1 MKLIYLAILALS
13 AFVAIWFFVV
23 VPAER
28 RHHERKLEIVRK
40 RIEKR
45 EAVNDES
52 GPSKTNTEQPEA

>member
-1 MKLIYLAILALS
+1 MKLIYLAVLVLV
-13 AFVAIWFFVV
+13 AFVAIWIFIV

-45 EAVNDES
+45 EAVKDES
-52 GPSKTNTEQPEA
+52 EPSNVNSEHPEA

>member
-1 MKLIYLAILALS
+1 MELIYLAILALG
-13 AFVAIWFFVV
+13 AFVAIWIFFV

-45 EAVNDES
+45 EAARDEGES
-52 GPSKTNTEQPEA
+52 SNANFERPEA

>member
-1 MKLIYLAILALS
+1 MKLIYLAILALG
-13 AFVAIWFFVV
+13 AFVAIWIFVV

-45 EAVNDES
+45 EAVEDGSE
-52 GPSKTNTEQPEA
+52 PSNVNSEQPEA